1 MSPYFTADY
10 AAGAFV
16 PLSTSH
22 FVALGII
29 LLINILM
36 VIWLKKICNK
46 QVEKWLAYGLAS
58 LLILQEISLN
68 VWRLSTDQWSAGTSL
83 PLHLCGVAVIL
94 SAVLLVTKNYR
105 LYEIVYFWGFGG
117 AIQALMTPDIGRFSY
132 PHFRFFQFFVS
143 HGAIV
148 TATVFAT
155 FIMDYRPYLR
165 SVLRVFIITN
175 IYLVIMAGFNFLV
188 DGNYLFICHKPET
201 ASLLDY
207 LGPWPYYILSLEGV
221 GIVSFLI
228 YYSPFAV
235 KDYITK
241 VRQTREL
248 PAS

>member
-1 MSPYFTADY
+1 MSQYFQADY
-10 AAGAFV
+10 SGGDFAPFSYSH
-16 PLSTSH
+16 LS
-22 FVALGII
+22 ALGVI
-29 LLINILM
+29 LVLNILM
-36 VIWLKKICNK
+36 VIWFKKNHDE
-46 QVEKWLAYGLAS
+46 QTEKWFAYGLAA

-68 VWRLSTDQWSAGTSL
+68 VWRLMTNQWSAATSL

-94 SAVLLVTKNYR
+94 SAILLVTLNYQ

-155 FIMDYRPYLR
+155 FIRGYRPYPR
-165 SVLRVFIITN
+165 SILRVFIITN
-175 IYLVIMAGFNFLV
+175 IYLVCMAGFNYLV

-201 ASLLDY
+201 ASLIDY

-221 GIVSFLI
+221 GLVSFLI
-228 YYSPFAV
+228 YYSPFAI
-235 KDYITK
+235 KDYISKTK
-241 VRQTREL
+241 QSREL
-248 PAS
+248 QVS